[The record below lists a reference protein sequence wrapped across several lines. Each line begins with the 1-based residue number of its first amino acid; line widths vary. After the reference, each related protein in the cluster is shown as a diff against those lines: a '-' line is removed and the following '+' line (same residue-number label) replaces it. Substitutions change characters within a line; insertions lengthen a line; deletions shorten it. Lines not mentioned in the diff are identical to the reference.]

1 MGFLVN
7 LFVSLMGSVW
17 NVSQV
22 KMNKDVVFP
31 TTDDHSKWGVSD
43 DQSNWIC
50 VGDINRAV
58 IFLQNTFFVTIDSR
72 IWMHSFLNSN
82 TRSSAAAAPCARAH
96 KSSLNATENWSAR
109 ISHAVNSSK
118 KTPTIEFWYI
128 FRITIGINDRVWE
141 NTDSSIFYYCW
152 LMNVVCLFSCIL
164 TKIASIYQT
173 KWRWCVWIS
182 FFSQCNASRMF
193 FVQLMHNCATSV
205 EITWPNSIKPNSMLH
220 SLFCCFIHSKKQFKF
235 NSKYI
240 S

>member
-1 MGFLVN
+1 MRTGWHQRSMSTCSWRRGFMDREFCHRIAPERISMCAFVVITSNMGFLVN

-109 ISHAVNSSK
+109 ISHAVNSSN
-118 KTPTIEFWYI
+118 KTPTIEF
-128 FRITIGINDRVWE
+128 
-141 NTDSSIFYYCW
+141 
-152 LMNVVCLFSCIL
+152 
-164 TKIASIYQT
+164 
-173 KWRWCVWIS
+173 
-182 FFSQCNASRMF
+182 
-193 FVQLMHNCATSV
+193 
-205 EITWPNSIKPNSMLH
+205 
-220 SLFCCFIHSKKQFKF
+220 
-235 NSKYI
+235 
-240 S
+240 